1 MKKRV
6 LKVLGNLD
14 ITVSGITAVALIL
27 LTFAGVIRRYIF
39 RDPITWMEEM
49 QMIMF
54 VWVIFLAAG
63 AAFRTGG
70 HIAIEIVVDS
80 LPKSAKRAVEFV
92 DVLIELLI
100 LIYLFIQSCIYYLQ
114 LTSTGKLTTLLRI
127 PYSFAYVAVPLGCF
141 LMIVSLLFTEISGR
155 LARRK
160 RGDEEKL

>member
-6 LKVLGNLD
+6 LKSLGNLD
-14 ITVSGITAVALIL
+14 VTVSGISAVALIV
-27 LTFAGVIRRYIF
+27 LTFAGVIKRYVL

-49 QMIMF
+49 QMVMF

-80 LPKSAKRAVEFV
+80 LPKKAKRVVEIV
-92 DVLIELLI
+92 DVFLELLI
-100 LIYLFIQSCIYYLQ
+100 LIYLFIQSGIYYLQ
-114 LTSTGKLTTLLRI
+114 LMSTGKLTTLLRI
-127 PYSFAYVAVPLGCF
+127 PYSFAYAVVPLGCF

-155 LARRK
+155 LAK
-160 RGDEEKL
+160 HKKGDEEKI